1 MQTPDDHQ
9 VSFLSLFK
17 QVAKNHALFLFQ
29 RYMSHTLTNS
39 FRYFGETEIPECEYA
54 CDWHK
59 DAAKLKRAKQ
69 NGLQSEEWVST
80 QREMGRYE
88 SGCDG
93 YD

>member
-1 MQTPDDHQ
+1 VPLSTSLW
-9 VSFLSLFK
+9 VSKLSSF
-17 QVAKNHALFLFQ
+17 AD
-29 RYMSHTLTNS
+29 S
-39 FRYFGETEIPECEYA
+39 FRYFGEKEVPECEYA

-80 QREMGRYE
+80 QREMGRYD
-88 SGCDG
+88 SGYDG